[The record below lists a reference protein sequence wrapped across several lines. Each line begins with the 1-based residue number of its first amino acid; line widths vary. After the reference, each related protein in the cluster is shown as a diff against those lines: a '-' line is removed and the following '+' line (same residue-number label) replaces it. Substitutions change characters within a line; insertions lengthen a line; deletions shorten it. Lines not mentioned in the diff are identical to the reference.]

1 MTDSPATPPNDDLD
15 SIMPAGPVPLHDCV
29 VFLARLLGAAVQTE
43 RLREAM
49 ESSAL
54 ALAALSSAPG
64 IELQQEL
71 LSHADLVGTLLPDG
85 PRRPTEL
92 PALVVGAQG
101 RALVVVAA
109 RSGGFDCHMPGI
121 DGVSWLNAA
130 AIDDEVPNSR
140 WTAVRARMYFD
151 QRSLLY
157 TLPEPGQWFWGVF
170 RRNRWLFGW
179 ALLGTMALN
188 IFGALLPFYSM
199 AVYDRVIPNGAL
211 GSLGVLTS
219 AAALVLGFEFAMRL
233 LRSNLLESAARRM
246 DVALSARVFAQ
257 CLKMRASSRP
267 ASGGV
272 LANTVRDFESVR
284 EFFASSSLTV
294 LGDLPFVFLY
304 LAVILLVGGWLA
316 LIPLIAIPLLLG
328 IAWLARGPLARR
340 VNEGTQESS
349 QRTAHLF
356 ETMNGLDTIKALGA
370 EAWSRRKW
378 EGLTQAISHNS
389 LHTREIT
396 TRVSYSNA
404 AVLAGV
410 GVAVVGLGAMLVAQN
425 AMTLGQ
431 VIAVSL
437 LTGRALA
444 PISQLATM
452 IVRWE
457 QTKLSY
463 SALDK
468 IMNAPTDHAE
478 SSLKAP
484 PLVGALEFREVDFAY
499 PRQPPVI
506 QGLNLKLRA
515 GERVGIIGKLGSGK
529 STLLKLVLNQ
539 YAPSAGTVLLDELV
553 NTQLEPLSMRRQI
566 GYVPQDV
573 TLFHGSIRENIEL
586 GRVQAKDS
594 TLLAAVRVSGLDEV
608 IAQLPEGLATQVGE
622 RGDRLSGGQRQL
634 VAISRALLR
643 GPRLLLLDEPSS
655 MVDPATEQKLIARL
669 RALAGT
675 TIVLAT
681 HRMAMLALVDRL
693 IVMDRGRIVAD
704 GPRDEVLKALMN
716 QRAAED
722 TVRPVGGQS
731 GTAANSAPPR
741 PGAAVSP
748 VSVVVP
754 GASAAPTTVQN
765 PPHNPSQNPALAD
778 DQRQRTA
785 WRAR

>member
-1 MTDSPATPPNDDLD
+1 MTDFQLSVAPHDFGD
-15 SIMPAGPVPLHDCV
+15 SVLHGSTMPLHDCV
-29 VFLARLLGAAVQTE
+29 VFLARLLGSAVQTE
-43 RLREAM
+43 RLREALGATLHDNQAGGP
-49 ESSAL
+49 SADTL
-54 ALAALSSAPG
+54 
-64 IELQQEL
+64 QEL
-71 LSHADLVGTLLPDG
+71 LNHADLTGTPLPDG
-85 PRRPTEL
+85 ARRPTEL
-92 PALVVGAQG
+92 PALVVGKGG
-101 RALVVVAA
+101 RTLAVVAA
-109 RSGGFDCHMPGI
+109 KNGGYECHMPGI

-130 AIDDEVPNSR
+130 AIAEEVPNGK
-140 WTAVRARMYFD
+140 WTAVRARMHFD
-151 QRSLLY
+151 ARSLLY

-179 ALLGTMALN
+179 ALLGTMVLN
-188 IFGALLPFYSM
+188 VFGALLPFYSM
-199 AVYDRVIPNGAL
+199 AVYDRVVPNGAL

-219 AAALVLGFEFAMRL
+219 AAGLVLLFEFVMRL

-272 LANTVRDFESVR
+272 LANTVRDFEAVR

-294 LGDLPFVFLY
+294 LGDLPFVLLY
-304 LAVILLVGGWLA
+304 LAVILFVGSWLA
-316 LIPLIAIPLLLG
+316 LVPLVAIPLLIG
-328 IAWLARGPLARR
+328 IAWLARGPLARA

-378 EGLTQAISHNS
+378 EGLTQAISHNNM
-389 LHTREIT
+389 HTREIT
-396 TRVSYSNA
+396 TKVSYANA
-404 AVLAGV
+404 AVLAAV
-410 GVAVVGLGAMLVAQN
+410 GIAVVGLGAMLIAQN
-425 AMTLGQ
+425 AMTMGQ

-444 PISQLATM
+444 PISQLASM

-468 IMNAPTDHAE
+468 IMRSPTDQDEA
-478 SSLKAP
+478 SVKAP
-484 PLVGALEFREVDFAY
+484 PLVGALEFRDVAFAY
-499 PRQPPVI
+499 PNQPPVI

-515 GERVGIIGKLGSGK
+515 GEKVGVIGKLGSGK

-539 YAPSAGTVLLDELV
+539 HAPGSGSVLLDELV

-594 TLLAAVRVSGLDEV
+594 ALLAAVRLSGLDEV
-608 IAQLPEGLATQVGE
+608 IAQLPEGLSTQVGE

-643 GPRLLLLDEPSS
+643 SPRLLLMDEPSS

-669 RALAGT
+669 RALQGT

-693 IVMDRGRIVAD
+693 VVMDRGRVVAD
-704 GPRDEVLKALMN
+704 GPRDDVLKALMN
-716 QRAAED
+716 QRSNEDGAKSVPGGAAGAPLRTAAPAATAPAAE
-722 TVRPVGGQS
+722 
-731 GTAANSAPPR
+731 PR
-741 PGAAVSP
+741 PADAQRVRAAGGV
-748 VSVVVP
+748 
-754 GASAAPTTVQN
+754 
-765 PPHNPSQNPALAD
+765 
-778 DQRQRTA
+778 R
-785 WRAR
+785 